1 MKKTLAI
8 LLSLALVIC
17 MIPATAFASGGTDL
31 KNATIE
37 VSDANNIIY
46 NGAAQEPSVTVKV
59 NESSVAAS
67 NYTVSYSNN
76 VKAGSATV
84 IVTGNGNQDS
94 GYYGSASGTFT
105 IKPKTITP
113 SVTVTPQS
121 GTYDGS
127 VKTPTVTVKDND
139 VIVDPENYTLTW
151 KKDSAAADLKVPG
164 EYTPVITF
172 KETGSYTCNNG
183 SFEATSSKY
192 TVNKIN
198 ITDSDVAITAPNQT
212 LPSNSN
218 EWNTAVNV
226 TVSVNG
232 DIVPAEQYTKTVTY
246 TTGYA
251 TAKVTIAPATSST
264 YFNEGGSKDQTFNVI
279 NGSNQISVTVSN
291 SDKIYY
297 TGKAIEPAITV
308 KAGNTT
314 LTNKTHYVANYS
326 NNVNKGTATVTVTG
340 IDSYSTAGTVSTTF
354 EIKQRDIT
362 DTNITVGNA
371 AYNNGAPVKLNV
383 SIGNK
388 YATDVPLVENRD
400 YTLTCND
407 TAKGTATVTIT
418 GINNYKGSVTK
429 SFEIVDNAY
438 DISLATITLKN
449 VSAVYDGTSKESAIG
464 LDIKNG
470 NTQLYK
476 GTNYTVSYSYYD
488 EYEKKTLTPSY
499 PVNKGVYTMTI
510 TGKTPY
516 VGSTTRTFTVTEFPA
531 EYLTVTATASSPT
544 AVPTVTVKSFDGKV
558 VFSQGRDYTV
568 SGPTKLYS
576 GMYRVTV
583 TPTSFG
589 NIQGTTPINKDF
601 SIAGKSIAYCSV
613 EFATGSKQ
621 SYQYTGSVIKPQVK
635 VRDGYTPLTE
645 GTDYTVTYK
654 DAAGKVVYSPKDAG
668 TYTIVIEGKG
678 AYSGTTTLT
687 FYIVGTD
694 ISGYTV
700 TLKEASVNA
709 TGYAQTPVITS
720 VKKGYYYSLTAND
733 YTVSY
738 QDSTGKTVTSM
749 SAPGTYKVVVTGKNG
764 YSGSTYATFRIV
776 GLPQTVTVT
785 QDSYKVY
792 ATSDSF
798 KITAKA
804 SGDATGFTYTSS
816 NPAVASVSST
826 GYVTMH
832 KVGRAVITVTATGMK
847 KYDPASTTVEVKV
860 YPKKGYIT
868 KKPWT
873 DGKKYQAKV
882 RWTYQDGATSYQ
894 VKYSRDKN
902 FGAGTYKIKTVKAH
916 GKDYTTQSTTLKS
929 LKSKSTYYIKVR
941 AVYKDPVTG
950 DTYYGAWS
958 GWRSVKTK

>member
-17 MIPATAFASGGTDL
+17 MIPATAFAETTPPNYNLSEAEITLSKAVYTYDGTA
-31 KNATIE
+31 KT
-37 VSDANNIIY
+37 
-46 NGAAQEPSVTVKV
+46 PKVTVKDGNTTLTQDV
-59 NESSVAAS
+59 D
-67 NYTVSYSNN
+67 YTVSYSSNTDAGTGTVTISGKGSATSEEGAATQYYGTATIKFTISKLSLEKVDIVVDKQIEGVTAANFKMDDIHCFYDSKDVTAIFNPQLKIGEVSDKKVTIMPADGNSNLDGEKSVTFETGIDIAKYYKIGYTTDNIEYTGEDLSSYVRIERKTGTENPEKALTSSDYKISFSRNPINAGSVTVTVEGRNN
-76 VKAGSATV
+76 YAGTISDKFTIKKRDVVKAGSQISVSSIPTQIEGKYSEINPVIKDYLTDKTLVKGKDYYIETSGVHVVGNTGYINIIFDVSGGNYTGTLTKEFTV
-84 IVTGNGNQDS
+84 VKPEYDIASTSLYPYIGSNYLTNSTVHQTYPSYYNGSARSIGALVVYKDSTKTTKLDS
-94 GYYGSASGTFT
+94 GYYRIKYEYTDAKGVVQQETTLKDAHTYTIYLEGVYPYAGRRNIGSLT
-105 IKPKTITP
+105 IQQVPFNDDYVKVSVSQSS
-113 SVTVTPQS
+113 SVTS
-121 GTYDGS
+121 
-127 VKTPTVTVKDND
+127 PTVVVTSYWGDVTFVK
-139 VIVDPENYTLTW
+139 
-151 KKDSAAADLKVPG
+151 
-164 EYTPVITF
+164 
-172 KETGSYTCNNG
+172 
-183 SFEATSSKY
+183 
-192 TVNKIN
+192 
-198 ITDSDVAITAPNQT
+198 
-212 LPSNSN
+212 
-218 EWNTAVNV
+218 
-226 TVSVNG
+226 
-232 DIVPAEQYTKTVTY
+232 
-246 TTGYA
+246 
-251 TAKVTIAPATSST
+251 
-264 YFNEGGSKDQTFNVI
+264 
-279 NGSNQISVTVSN
+279 
-291 SDKIYY
+291 
-297 TGKAIEPAITV
+297 
-308 KAGNTT
+308 
-314 LTNKTHYVANYS
+314 
-326 NNVNKGTATVTVTG
+326 
-340 IDSYSTAGTVSTTF
+340 
-354 EIKQRDIT
+354 
-362 DTNITVGNA
+362 
-371 AYNNGAPVKLNV
+371 GA
-383 SIGNK
+383 
-388 YATDVPLVENRD
+388 
-400 YTLTCND
+400 
-407 TAKGTATVTIT
+407 
-418 GINNYKGSVTK
+418 
-429 SFEIVDNAY
+429 
-438 DISLATITLKN
+438 
-449 VSAVYDGTSKESAIG
+449 
-464 LDIKNG
+464 
-470 NTQLYK
+470 
-476 GTNYTVSYSYYD
+476 
-488 EYEKKTLTPSY
+488 
-499 PVNKGVYTMTI
+499 
-510 TGKTPY
+510 
-516 VGSTTRTFTVTEFPA
+516 
-531 EYLTVTATASSPT
+531 
-544 AVPTVTVKSFDGKV
+544 
-558 VFSQGRDYTV
+558 DYTV
-568 SGPTKLYS
+568 STPNIYS
-576 GMYRVTV
+576 GGNAYVTIRS
-583 TPTSFG
+583 TGTG
-589 NIQGTTPINKDF
+589 NLA
-601 SIAGKSIAYCSV
+601 AGAKTVSYKVNGKNIAYCNAS
-613 EFATGSKQ
+613 FANGRS
-621 SYQYTGSVIKPQVK
+621 SAAYTGSNITVDVE
-635 VRDGYTPLTE
+635 VRDGYTKLVK
-645 GTDYTVTYK
+645 GTDYKVSYK
-654 DAAGKVVYSPKDAG
+654 NSLGQIVSGIRDAG
-668 TYTIVIEGKG
+668 TYTVIIEGIG
-678 AYSGTTTLT
+678 AYSGSTTLT
-687 FYIVGTD
+687 FIVTGTD